1 MRGLNGMPFTGRT
14 SPELLIPGADRHCPE
29 VDRQG
34 EQVEAGI
41 LGPLYVRVGSQT
53 TVPSAPK
60 LRNVLT
66 TLVVHAGQV
75 VPASSLMAE
84 LWEDELPRS
93 GLTTLQT
100 YILTL
105 RKLFARALDQP
116 FHEVS
121 QEVIITR
128 SGGYVLD
135 GACIDLDLHRYN
147 ALVSAGREALS
158 GGDDST
164 GISKLSQA
172 LRIWR
177 GPALVDVPGGRLL
190 DSRRRQMEES
200 RLIVIEYLVD
210 AQLRMGMFR
219 EVLPELVALTTSHP
233 LHEGLHA
240 QYMKALNSSGRRGQ
254 ALKVFRELR
263 DNLVEELG
271 LEPGAQVQRLHQAI
285 LNADD
290 VLDVEERPAPVLS
303 RPSRRLLENVSYVD
317 FAGALVP

>member
-1 MRGLNGMPFTGRT
+1 MRG
-14 SPELLIPGADRHCPE
+14 ADSQDRPRSE
-29 VDRQG
+29 VDHQG

-41 LGPLYVRVGSQT
+41 LGPLYVRVGSHA
-53 TVPSAPK
+53 TVPTAPK

-66 TLVVHAGQV
+66 TLIVHAGQV

-84 LWEDELPRS
+84 LWEDDVPRS

-105 RKLFARALDQP
+105 RKLIAGALGRP

-135 GACIDLDLHRYN
+135 GACVDLDLHRYN
-147 ALVSAGREALS
+147 ALVSAGRDALS
-158 GGDDST
+158 AGDDST
-164 GISKLSQA
+164 GIAKLTDA

-177 GPALVDVPGGRLL
+177 GPALVDVQGGRLL

-200 RLIVIEYLVD
+200 RLIVIEYLVE

-219 EVLPELVALTTSHP
+219 EVLPELVALTTRHP

-240 QYMKALNSSGRRGQ
+240 QYMRALNSSGRRGQ

-263 DNLVEELG
+263 DNLVQELG
-271 LEPGAQVQRLHQAI
+271 LEPGPNVQRLHQAI
-285 LNADD
+285 LNAEDS
-290 VLDVEERPAPVLS
+290 LDAEARPAPVLT
-303 RPSRRLLENVSYVD
+303 RPSHRLLVNVSYID
-317 FAGALVP
+317 FAGALVR